1 MSNVIQLPVDRE
13 PGSVAEWR
21 QALAAAEQRCSD
33 SRTRANAQEQRARGL
48 NARVALLEAE
58 RDAAVKEARCADIQ
72 RRIVVRKLEAMQRSV
87 PLAATGLG
95 ILLGA
100 MAMAVGMWVVMA

>member
-1 MSNVIQLPVDRE
+1 
-13 PGSVAEWR
+13 
-21 QALAAAEQRCSD
+21 
-33 SRTRANAQEQRARGL
+33 
-48 NARVALLEAE
+48 
-58 RDAAVKEARCADIQ
+58 
-72 RRIVVRKLEAMQRSV
+72 MQRSV